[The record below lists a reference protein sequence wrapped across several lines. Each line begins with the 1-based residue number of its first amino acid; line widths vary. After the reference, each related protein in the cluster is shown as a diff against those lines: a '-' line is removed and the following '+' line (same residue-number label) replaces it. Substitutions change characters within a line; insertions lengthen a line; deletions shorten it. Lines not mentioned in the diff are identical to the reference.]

1 MEYEKLPDEEL
12 VLYVQR
18 NEGKGFETIID
29 RYQTKL
35 LRYVKTMC
43 KDPESAED
51 IVQETF
57 ISAYQ
62 NINSFDVRRKFSSWI
77 YRIAHNKAINEIR
90 KNKNKISIDEIAE
103 VASPHDSGV
112 LSNKIDQKQARE
124 VLEKIIDTLS
134 ERYRGPLILRFFE
147 EKTYEEISDILQ
159 LTVST
164 VGVRIKRGTAKIKTL
179 SNLKLED
186 YL

>member
-1 MEYEKLPDEEL
+1 MKYEKFSDEEL
-12 VLYVQR
+12 VLYIVQNR
-18 NEGKGFETIID
+18 GKGFEAIID
-29 RYQTKL
+29 RYQAKL
-35 LRYVKTMC
+35 LRYVNTMC

-51 IVQETF
+51 IIQETF

-62 NINSFDVRRKFSSWI
+62 NINSFDIKRKFSSWI

-90 KNKNKISIDEIAE
+90 KNKNKISIDDIAE
-103 VASPHDSGV
+103 VASPKDSGV
-112 LSNKIDQKQARE
+112 LSKELDQKQARE
-124 VLEKIIDTLS
+124 MLEKIIDTLS

-159 LTVST
+159 LPVST

-179 SNLKLED
+179 SNLRIED